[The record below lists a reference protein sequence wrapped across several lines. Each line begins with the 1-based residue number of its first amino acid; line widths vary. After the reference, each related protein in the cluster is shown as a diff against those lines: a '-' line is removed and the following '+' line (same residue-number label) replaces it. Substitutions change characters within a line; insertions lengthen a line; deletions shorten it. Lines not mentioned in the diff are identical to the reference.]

1 MQKLDANPTHPDD
14 GSRQVHCRDV
24 GAVGTVRATRHGPAA
39 EQGCAP
45 GWLLAEVRVRR
56 AGAAAWQRFP
66 AGLWLQPARCAAG
79 LSNVYR

>member
-1 MQKLDANPTHPDD
+1 M
-14 GSRQVHCRDV
+14 
-24 GAVGTVRATRHGPAA
+24 GAVATVRATRRGPGT

-66 AGLWLQPARCAAG
+66 AGLWLQPTRCAAA
-79 LSNVYR
+79 LSNVS